1 MDFPSKCHTVG
12 LEPLY
17 PAPFALPRQKL
28 PENSFI
34 QDLNPNDPT
43 HEAMRHLF
51 VSKVE
56 THFLHFLGLLLGAL
70 IARCSG
76 KGVIKQKS
84 LKGRPTFKLNGAP
97 DWQSNWRLSLQV
109 TFSQTLLPGAQGYGE
124 ARSWSHCGPKPQTL
138 CIKTPPPRRRI
149 TMSQTL
155 LLLV

>member
-1 MDFPSKCHTVG
+1 MSHSWLRVTLPCTLCSAKAKITRKLFHPRSK
-12 LEPLY
+12 
-17 PAPFALPRQKL
+17 
-28 PENSFI
+28 
-34 QDLNPNDPT
+34 PNDPAP
-43 HEAMRHLF
+43 EAMRHLF

-56 THFLHFLGLLLGAL
+56 TICLHFLGLLLGAL